1 MIAFSRTRDPAAL
14 AVGLANTWDGMA
26 REPEF
31 LQSSGALRKLLR
43 FYGQNQLAARATD
56 ADVPRVVRLRDQL
69 RAAFAAEGPTAAAEI
84 LNAVLRDDASAPQL
98 ARARSGWRYRY
109 HPQAAPVAQILG
121 VTSALALGDIIRAGG
136 WSRFGRCAAAPCD
149 CVFVDVSRNRSRR
162 YCSRLCADRVSQ
174 AAYRRRRDKT
184 AGAAAGRHHGTS
196 SPDQAQ

>member
-31 LQSSGALRKLLR
+31 LQSAGALRKLLR
-43 FYGQNQLAARATD
+43 FYGQNQLAGHVTEPE
-56 ADVPRVVRLRDQL
+56 VPRVVRLRDQL

-84 LNAVLRDDASAPQL
+84 LNAILLANAAAPQL
-98 ARARSGWRYRY
+98 VRARGGWRYRY
-109 HPQAAPVAQILG
+109 HEEAATVAEVLA

-174 AAYRRRRDKT
+174 AAYRRRRHET
-184 AGAAAGRHHGTS
+184 VEPPAR
-196 SPDQAQ
+196 